1 MEPVT
6 VTRGSGPLVLAVPHA
21 GIWVPKP
28 LHARLNPCAE
38 SLSDT
43 DWHVDRLYSRLV
55 PDATMVRAN
64 FHRYLIDANRDPEG
78 HSLYP
83 GQNTTGLCPVTDFDG
98 NRLYREGEEPD
109 EAEQAE
115 RRERFHSAYHGTL
128 QAEIERVRAEHGI
141 ALVYDCHSIRSEIP
155 YLFEGRLPDFNI
167 GTNEGRTC
175 APELQAAMEEVCR
188 SASGY
193 STVVNGRFKGGWTT
207 RHYGRPDQGVHAVQ
221 MELAQSAYLQSE
233 APPFAYDEVKAER
246 LRPVLK
252 SVLDTLLARL
262 RGLQPG

>member
-1 MEPVT
+1 MTLFDLNAPGARKRAMRSLMLGDHGFLRVWFTNRHQITPKMARSNQPSPKRIAEEAA
-6 VTRGSGPLVLAVPHA
+6 RGTKT
-21 GIWVPKP
+21 I
-28 LHARLNPCAE
+28 LN
-38 SLSDT
+38 
-43 DWHVDRLYSRLV
+43 
-55 PDATMVRAN
+55 VRG
-64 FHRYLIDANRDPEG
+64 DSPEG
-78 HSLYP
+78 FYALE
-83 GQNTTGLCPVTDFDG
+83 
-98 NRLYREGEEPD
+98 REACE
-109 EAEQAE
+109 
-115 RRERFHSAYHGTL
+115 
-128 QAEIERVRAEHGI
+128 EHGI

-207 RHYGRPDQGVHAVQ
+207 RQYGRPHQGVHAVQ

-252 SVLDTLLARL
+252 SVLDTLLAHL